1 MIELGFIAALIVGL
15 NEMAK
20 RYEYIPKRFL
30 PLSSVLLGI
39 LAMFLLH
46 QYPIS
51 ESIFIGIA
59 IGLSANGL
67 FDMSKLVTKRQ

>member
-1 MIELGFIAALIVGL
+1 MIELGFITALIVGI
-15 NEMAK
+15 NEMIK
-20 RYEYIPKRFL
+20 RYEYVPKRFI

-46 QYPIS
+46 QYPIP
-51 ESIFIGIA
+51 ECIFIGTG

-67 FDMSKLVTKRQ
+67 FDMSKLVTKR

>member
-1 MIELGFIAALIVGL
+1 MIELGFITALIVGI
-15 NEMAK
+15 NEMVK
-20 RYEYIPKRFL
+20 RYEYVPKRFL
-30 PLSSVLLGI
+30 PLSSVLLGV

-51 ESIFIGIA
+51 NCIFIGIA

-67 FDMSKLVTKRQ
+67 FDMSKLVTKR

>member
-1 MIELGFIAALIVGL
+1 MIELGFITALIVGI
-15 NEMAK
+15 NEMIK
-20 RYEYIPKRFL
+20 RYEYVPKRFS

-51 ESIFIGIA
+51 ECVFIGTG

-67 FDMSKLVTKRQ
+67 FDISKLVTKR

>member
-1 MIELGFIAALIVGL
+1 MIELGFITALIVGI
-15 NEMAK
+15 NEMIK
-20 RYEYIPKRFL
+20 RYEYVPKRFI

-51 ESIFIGIA
+51 ECVFIGTG

-67 FDMSKLVTKRQ
+67 FDISKLVTKR